1 MAVDSV
7 AAFCDSL
14 RQVELIDPAQQNELE
29 LLAAAHA
36 DAGAFAH
43 VLIDRGLLTLW
54 QAQMIFKDRGAELQL
69 GSYLLLEQLGEGGMG
84 IVYKARHRLMGRVVA
99 LKVIRR
105 ERLGKPAAVRRF
117 QREIQLAAQ
126 ISHPHVVMAYDA
138 DQLGDLHF
146 FAMEFVD
153 GIDLA
158 KLVKKKG
165 PLPVNEACEYIRQ
178 AALGLQHAHE
188 CGLVHRDI
196 KPSNLL
202 LTLAKDEERRAS
214 LSGVLVGKAA
224 QPGSSG
230 NFRGV
235 IKIMDLGLA
244 RWRVGEVG
252 DLNDD
257 RITRDGLATRAT
269 WTFVPTSTAWA
280 ARCIIC

>member
-1 MAVDSV
+1 
-7 AAFCDSL
+7 
-14 RQVELIDPAQQNELE
+14 
-29 LLAAAHA
+29 
-36 DAGAFAH
+36 
-43 VLIDRGLLTLW
+43 
-54 QAQMIFKDRGAELQL
+54 
-69 GSYLLLEQLGEGGMG
+69 
-84 IVYKARHRLMGRVVA
+84 
-99 LKVIRR
+99 
-105 ERLGKPAAVRRF
+105 
-117 QREIQLAAQ
+117 
-126 ISHPHVVMAYDA
+126 MAYDA

-165 PLPVNEACEYIRQ
+165 PLPVSEACEYIRQ

-214 LSGVLVGKAA
+214 LSGVLLGKAA
-224 QPGSSG
+224 QPGSPD

-244 RWRVGEVG
+244 RLQEAT
-252 DLNDD
+252 DD
-257 RITRDGLATRAT
+257 DANRITMAGLIVGTPDFLAPEQARNSGNVDIRADIYGLGGTLYYLLTGQPPFPDGTPTEKIRKHAREPAPGVEVLRPDVPAEVAALVRKLLAKAPADRFQTPAEMAAALEPFSLETAAVARLS
-269 WTFVPTSTAWA
+269 STHRGLPA
-280 ARCIIC
+280 AGRPRPVSAASRFRMPSMMRRWWDKIRKK